1 MSIAPLQYSKA
12 AILLHWALALALAFQ
27 IGLGWRLDDVPDA
40 QKFASYQLH
49 KSIGITI
56 LVLTLA
62 RIAVRYYKPRPA
74 PAADMGWAKRLSKIT
89 HAGLYA
95 FMLGVPLSGWA
106 IVSTSKRQVPTM
118 VWDILPLPHLPLGQG
133 LHEPAEFLHEWLT
146 YAGIALFALHVAGAL
161 RHHFILRD
169 GLLSRMIP
177 LGTGEAAFQLGRA
190 AVATSLALVI
200 VGGGMVYGRTYL
212 PGKPAASAA
221 SPALSSATN
230 AADVAA
236 PAPITD
242 PLASVSPA
250 DDAAALKA
258 KTAEEDAAKALA
270 AKEGEGAEKAVPWQI
285 APGGQLGF
293 VASWSGSAING
304 RFKSWNGD
312 VTFSPDDLK
321 NSRIRVTVDLI
332 SADTDDGE
340 RDGSLKGP
348 DFFNTAVSPQATF
361 TSSSISKAGGDSYR
375 AAGTLSLRGKSQP
388 VTLNFTLKFAGDD
401 VTVSGGTSLDRTKFG
416 VGQGQ
421 WAATDQIAAKV
432 AVNFNF
438 KARKKS

>member
-1 MSIAPLQYSKA
+1 MSFAPTQYSKA
-12 AILLHWALALALAFQ
+12 AMALHWALALALAFQ

-62 RIAVRYYKPRPA
+62 RIAVRYFKPRPA
-74 PAADMGWAKRLSKIT
+74 PAADAGWAKSLSIVT
-89 HAGLYA
+89 HAGLYG

-106 IVSTSKRQVPTM
+106 MVSTSKRQIPTM
-118 VWDILPLPHLPLGQG
+118 VWDAIPLPHLPLGQG

-146 YAGIALFALHVAGAL
+146 YAGIALFILHVAGAL
-161 RHHFILRD
+161 RHHFMLRD

-177 LGTGEAAFQLGRA
+177 LGTGEAAYKMGRA
-190 AVATSLALVI
+190 AVAASLALVI

-212 PGKPAASAA
+212 PGKPAAQPEATVDA
-221 SPALSSATN
+221 VAENATKMMTTPALADSE
-230 AADVAA
+230 AAKQAA
-236 PAPITD
+236 
-242 PLASVSPA
+242 L
-250 DDAAALKA
+250 DAAALKA
-258 KTAEEDAAKALA
+258 KAVEAETEAAAAKDAGA
-270 AKEGEGAEKAVPWQI
+270 ASKAVPWQI
-285 APGGQLGF
+285 VPGGQLGF
-293 VASWSGSAING
+293 VASWSGTAING
-304 RFKSWNGD
+304 RFKSWNAD

-321 NSRIRVTVDLI
+321 NSRIKVTVDLI

-340 RDGSLKGP
+340 RDTSLKGP
-348 DFFNTAVSPQATF
+348 DFFNTAISPQATF
-361 TSSSISKAGGDSYR
+361 TSTSITKISGDSYR

-388 VTLNFTLKFAGDD
+388 VTLNFTLKFSGDE
-401 VTVSGGTSLDRTKFG
+401 VAVSGGTNLDRTKFG

-421 WAATDQIAAKV
+421 WAATDQIAGKV

-438 KARKKS
+438 KAQKKS